1 MALGLLYLQ
10 AGQHA
15 AAFEQLGTAMAFEP
29 NNTKAVLAAGSVA
42 QASQDWDAALS
53 KYKTAS
59 VVTPESP
66 QLWNNIGM
74 CFFGKKKFVA
84 AIACLKRANY
94 LAPFDWKILYN
105 LGEFVSY
112 LTHKRKKKVYLNLTT
127 LHKRRV
133 LIKSTE
139 FLVNP

>member
-1 MALGLLYLQ
+1 MNLKISSSTTEVML
-10 AGQHA
+10 
-15 AAFEQLGTAMAFEP
+15 
-29 NNTKAVLAAGSVA
+29 TKAVLAAGSVA

-105 LGEFVSY
+105 LGKLRIGSPHFFTNSQ
-112 LTHKRKKKVYLNLTT
+112 
-127 LHKRRV
+127 
-133 LIKSTE
+133 
-139 FLVNP
+139 

>member
-1 MALGLLYLQ
+1 
-10 AGQHA
+10 
-15 AAFEQLGTAMAFEP
+15 MAFEP

-112 LTHKRKKKVYLNLTT
+112 LAHKRKKKVYLNLTT
-127 LHKRRV
+127 LYKRRGACMQ
-133 LIKSTE
+133 LSALYKNRI
-139 FLVNP
+139 